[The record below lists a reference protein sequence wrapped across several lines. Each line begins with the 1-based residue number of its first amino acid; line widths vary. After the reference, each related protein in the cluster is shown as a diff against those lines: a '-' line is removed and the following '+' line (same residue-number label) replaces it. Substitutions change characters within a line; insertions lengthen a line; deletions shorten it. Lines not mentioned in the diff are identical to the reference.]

1 MAGFISQKTIDN
13 VINGADIV
21 SVIGEYTKLESRGNN
36 DFWGCC
42 PFHGEKTASFHVDSD
57 KKFYHCFGC
66 GAGGNVIKFVEEQEK
81 LSFPEAVE
89 QLARKFNIPIEYQS
103 GYENKPDPAAKL
115 REEYIE
121 LYERTAS
128 MFHYLLMETEQ
139 GKPALKY
146 ITERGLTIETLNKF
160 KIGYSPADRTWLK
173 KFLLKKNFSKDFL
186 EKSGLFS
193 KKYPDVAFFSNRL
206 MFPIFNRQGQV
217 VALGG
222 RQLDKNPNSPKYLN
236 SGDLIQYKKGETLYA
251 FNFAKKSIKE
261 NKKVI
266 FCEGYMDCIA
276 YHQCKIEFAVAPLGT
291 SLTEDQIKIVRPFVD
306 EVLLSFDADG
316 AGQKATLRA
325 ILMVRKA
332 GLSCRIIKIEGGK
345 DPAELMQNFG
355 EKILTNA
362 VSNAILDSD
371 FLLSRLGRLYP
382 VDTPEGK
389 TQAALEYF
397 PYLDSLQSDMLRES
411 CLAQLC
417 DTFNLKPEAV
427 KKDFVNREQAR
438 QRLNNRQPEQKSN
451 PQKLKINAELRALL
465 AIIADL
471 EKYSLVRNELN
482 SDDFSDPSAKKLF
495 GMLEECFNENSLTFT
510 NLLNHCDDSELSNLI
525 TEAVSLGE
533 FKNNTEDAVKDSVRL
548 LKARSIERQRSKL
561 MEQIASFNVLT
572 SDDNEEF
579 QKLVSRKMELD
590 NKLKFLRN

>member
-1 MAGFISQKTIDN
+1 MSGFISQETIDS
-13 VINGADIV
+13 VINGVDIV

-66 GAGGNVIKFVEEQEK
+66 GVGGNVVKFIEEQEK
-81 LSFPEAVE
+81 LSFPDAVE
-89 QLARKFNIPIEYQS
+89 QLARKFNIPVKYKS
-103 GYENKPDPAAKL
+103 GYENKPDPELKL
-115 REEYIE
+115 KEEYTE

-128 MFHYLLMETEQ
+128 MFHYILMETEQ
-139 GKPALKY
+139 GKSALKY
-146 ITERGLTIETLNKF
+146 IADRGLSEETLKKF
-160 KIGYSPADRTWLK
+160 KIGYAPADRTWLK
-173 KFLLKKNFSKDFL
+173 NFLLKKNFSRDFL

-193 KKYPDVAFFSNRL
+193 KKYPDIAFFSNRL

-217 VALGG
+217 VAFGG
-222 RQLDKNPNSPKYLN
+222 RQLDSNPNSPKYLN

-251 FNFAKKSIKE
+251 FNFAKKAIKE

-325 ILMVRKA
+325 ILMVRSA
-332 GLSCRIIKIEGGK
+332 GLSCRVIRIEGGK

-362 VSNAILDSD
+362 VSSAILDSD
-371 FLLSRLGRLYP
+371 FLLSRLARLYP

-389 TQAALEYF
+389 TKAALEYF
-397 PYLDSLQSDMLRES
+397 PYLDSLKSDMLRES
-411 CLAQLC
+411 CLTQLC
-417 DTFNLKPEAV
+417 EAFNLKPEAV

-438 QRLNNRQPEQKSN
+438 QRLNNRQPENSTNQQKI
-451 PQKLKINAELRALL
+451 KLNAELRSLL

-471 EKYSLVRNELN
+471 EKYSLIRNELN
-482 SDDFSDPSAKKLF
+482 PDDFEDSSAKKLF
-495 GMLEECFNENSLTFT
+495 KILEECYKENNLTFT
-510 NLLNHCDDSELSNLI
+510 SLLNHCDDQELSGII
-525 TEAVSLGE
+525 TEVVSLGE
-533 FKNNTEDAVKDSVRL
+533 FKDNTENAVKDSIRM
-548 LKARSIERQRSKL
+548 LKSKSVERQRDKL
-561 MEQIASFNVLT
+561 MEQIRNFSAVT
-572 SDDNEEF
+572 SDDKTEF
-579 QKLVSRKMELD
+579 QKLLARKMELD
-590 NKLKFLRN
+590 KKLKSLKN